1 MSDWI
6 PIGEPDVPELSH
18 DALTVQQYIQENDLH
33 RITGKTLSC
42 MGRALKMGVERMQDA
57 IYEIR
62 KKESIM
68 GKGKL
73 TNTQR
78 AAIYQAYKDGVPQAQ
93 LAKQYNVTPAS
104 ICELIKKLSQAES
117 EMGIAPDAPAVNI
130 AALEE
135 KPMDKRPVAV
145 LNEEFAAA
153 VAEMEAQYKDAN
165 AEEKSAIAEEST
177 AITEPEPEAQDNSE
191 PLPPVVRRAVDGHLA
206 YLDERIEALQFR
218 ISEIEQEIE
227 EYRKDKDKLQAWKEQ
242 QKWR

>member
-6 PIGEPDVPELSH
+6 PIGEPYVPELSP
-18 DALTVQQYIQENDLH
+18 DAKAVQQYIQENNLH
-33 RITGKTLSC
+33 SITGKTLSC
-42 MGRALKMGVERMQDA
+42 MGRTLKMGVERMQDA

-62 KKESIM
+62 RKEAIM

-117 EMGIAPDAPAVNI
+117 EMGIAPEAPAVNI
-130 AALEE
+130 AALEDG
-135 KPMDKRPVAV
+135 KPMNKRPAAV

-153 VAEMEAQYKDAN
+153 VAEMEAQYKDAEADETTGD
-165 AEEKSAIAEEST
+165 AEQ
-177 AITEPEPEAQDNSE
+177 EPETQGKSE

-206 YLDERIEALQFR
+206 YLDERIEALKYR
-218 ISEIEQEIE
+218 ISEIEIEIE
-227 EYRKDKDKLQAWKEQ
+227 EYEKDKKRLDEWKEQ

>member
-42 MGRALKMGVERMQDA
+42 MGRVLKMGVERMQDA

-62 KKESIM
+62 RKEAIM

-117 EMGIAPDAPAVNI
+117 EIGIAPDAPAVNI

-135 KPMDKRPVAV
+135 KPMDKRPAAV

-177 AITEPEPEAQDNSE
+177 AITEPEPEVQDNSE

-227 EYRKDKDKLQAWKEQ
+227 EFQKDAKKLEEWKEK

>member
-6 PIGEPDVPELSH
+6 PIGEPYVPELSH

-62 KKESIM
+62 RKEAIM

-73 TNTQR
+73 TNPQR
-78 AAIYQAYKDGVPQAQ
+78 AAIYAAYKDGVPQSQ

-117 EMGIAPDAPAVNI
+117 EMGIAPEAPAVNI
-130 AALEE
+130 AALEDS
-135 KPMDKRPVAV
+135 KPMNKRPVAV

-153 VAEMEAQYKDAN
+153 VADMEAQYKDAEADETTGD
-165 AEEKSAIAEEST
+165 AEQ
-177 AITEPEPEAQDNSE
+177 EPETQGKSE

-206 YLDERIEALQFR
+206 YLDERIEALKYR
-218 ISEIEQEIE
+218 ISEIEIEIE
-227 EYRKDKDKLQAWKEQ
+227 EYEKDKSRLNEWKEQ

>member
-78 AAIYQAYKDGVPQAQ
+78 AAIWQAYKDGVSQKE
-93 LAKQYNVTPAS
+93 LAEQYNVS
-104 ICELIKKLSQAES
+104 IQAISQTIAKLSQAADEI
-117 EMGIAPDAPAVNI
+117 GIAPDAPAVNI

-177 AITEPEPEAQDNSE
+177 VITEPEPEAQDNSE